1 MATRNRKNPTRC
13 ASSDSRYSLM
23 EFEHEF
29 PDDEACLQWLWKTR
43 LSPDGEHAH
52 CPKCNVERSFKR
64 YATNQQRQSWTCV
77 ACGHHLHP
85 TAGTIFHKS
94 STSLHLWFYAMYMIT
109 STRCGISAKQL
120 GRELGVTY
128 KTAWRIF
135 NRIRYSLGDDGS
147 PLSGKVEMDET
158 LIGGKDENRH
168 LGMRSGAM
176 GHYKGKKSVF
186 GMVQRRG
193 ESGSRVV
200 AKVVP
205 TPPRSGDVLP
215 YVRRY
220 VMPATAVF
228 TDEARFYQPLE
239 TMGYRHGR
247 VHHTANVYVSGD
259 AHTNTIE
266 GFWSLVKRG
275 ISGVYH
281 NVSEKHLQS
290 YVDEYAWRY
299 NHKDDPRGHFNLL
312 LSRVAHASGAEKRL
326 RLS

>member
-1 MATRNRKNPTRC
+1 
-13 ASSDSRYSLM
+13 M
-23 EFEHEF
+23 EFEREF
-29 PDDEACLQWLWKTR
+29 PDDESCLQWLWKTR

-158 LIGGKDENRH
+158 LIGGSDENRH
-168 LGMRSGAM
+168 LGKRLGAK
-176 GHYKGKKSVF
+176 GHYAAKASVF

-200 AKVVP
+200 AKVIP
-205 TPPRSGDVLP
+205 TRPKSGDILGHI
-215 YVRRY
+215 RHY
-220 VMPATAVF
+220 VMPATTVF
-228 TDEARFYQPLE
+228 TDEARFYQGLT

-290 YVDEYAWRY
+290 YLDEYAWRY
-299 NHKDDPRGHFNLL
+299 NHKDDPRGHFRLL
-312 LSRVAHASGAEKRL
+312 ASRVARASGAGKRS
-326 RLS
+326 RPS

>member
-1 MATRNRKNPTRC
+1 MGTGNRKNPIRC

-52 CPKCNVERSFKR
+52 CPKCNVGRSFKR

-147 PLSGKVEMDET
+147 PLNGKVEMDET
-158 LIGGKDENRH
+158 FIGGSDENRH
-168 LGMRSGAM
+168 LGKRLGAK
-176 GHYKGKKSVF
+176 GHYAGKASVF

-200 AKVVP
+200 AKVIP
-205 TPPRSGDVLP
+205 TRPKSGDILRH
-215 YVRRY
+215 VRHY
-220 VMPATAVF
+220 VMPATTVF
-228 TDEARFYQPLE
+228 TDEARFYQGLS

-247 VHHTANVYVSGD
+247 VRHTANVYVSGD

-290 YVDEYAWRY
+290 YLDEYAWRY
-299 NHKDDPRGHFNLL
+299 NHKDDRRGHFNLL
-312 LSRVAHASGAEKRL
+312 LSRVARASGAEKRSQ
-326 RLS
+326 LS

>member
-1 MATRNRKNPTRC
+1 MA
-13 ASSDSRYSLM
+13 
-23 EFEHEF
+23 EF

-43 LSPDGEHAH
+43 LSRDGEHAH

-64 YATNQQRQSWTCV
+64 YAIKQQRQSWTCV

-135 NRIRYSLGDDGS
+135 NRIRYSLGDDR
-147 PLSGKVEMDET
+147 PRLSGHVEIDESYF
-158 LIGGKDENRH
+158 GGKEENKH
-168 LGMRSGAM
+168 LNKRTGTSRMA
-176 GHYKGKKSVF
+176 KTPVL

-193 ESGSRVV
+193 KKSPRVI
-200 AKVVP
+200 A
-205 TPPRSGDVLP
+205 SVLP
-215 YVRRY
+215 LPWKGYIHPPIRER
-220 VMPATAVF
+220 VMPATTIF
-228 TDEARFYQPLE
+228 TDEAHHYKALRS
-239 TMGYRHGR
+239 MGFEHGR
-247 VHHTANVYVSGD
+247 VNHSQKVYVSGE

-281 NVSEKHLQS
+281 NVSAKHLQS
-290 YVDEYAWRY
+290 YFDEYAWRY

-312 LSRVAHASGAEKRL
+312 ASRVAHASGAEKR
-326 RLS
+326 